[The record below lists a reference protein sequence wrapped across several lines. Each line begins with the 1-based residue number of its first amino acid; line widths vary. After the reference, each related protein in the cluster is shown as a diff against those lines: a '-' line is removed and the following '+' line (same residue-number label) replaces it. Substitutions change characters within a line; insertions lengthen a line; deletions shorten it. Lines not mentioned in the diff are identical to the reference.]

1 LAWYSLGLTKKK
13 KAIPTNKPIIRHKKV
28 PSLKTNRKRGGGVKL
43 EGQKKQLLKSNT
55 CQYIVQTL

>member
-1 LAWYSLGLTKKK
+1 LAWYSLGLTEKK

-28 PSLKTNRKRGGGVKL
+28 PSLKTNRKRGGGGVKL
-43 EGQKKQLLKSNT
+43 EGQKKLKSNT

>member
-28 PSLKTNRKRGGGVKL
+28 PSLKTNRKRGGGVLNWRDRK
-43 EGQKKQLLKSNT
+43 NN
-55 CQYIVQTL
+55 Y